1 MAKLPRMVELLSV
14 PHPRYWREWELALL
28 QLHYPHVP
36 TEPIAAALGRPV
48 KHVLAKAN
56 ALGLKKTRELIA
68 TIARERTCRPGHGA
82 QAYQFKPGLVPW
94 NKGTKGL
101 VGVQPACRATQFKPG
116 SRPHTWVP
124 VGSFRV
130 SADGVLELK
139 VHDEPGA
146 HNKVKRWRNYSQVVW
161 ERDVGSIPPG
171 HIVVFKAGKKT
182 TEPALVT
189 ADRLECISRAENV
202 RRNSIHQLPQE
213 LRELVHLRGRLSR
226 AINAKARQ
234 GQEHPA
240 P

>member
-1 MAKLPRMVELLSV
+1 MHQLLAV

-28 QLHYPHVP
+28 RVHYPHVP
-36 TEPIAAALGRPV
+36 TEPIAAALGRPLKTV
-48 KHVLAKAN
+48 HSKAI

-68 TIARERTCRPGHGA
+68 TIASERTRRPGHGG
-82 QAYQFKPGLVPW
+82 QAHQFKPGLVPW

-101 VGVQPACRATQFKPG
+101 VGTQPACRATQFKPG

-139 VHDEPGA
+139 VHDEPGD
-146 HNKVKRWRNYSQVVW
+146 HNKVKRWRNFSQVVW
-161 ERDVGSIPPG
+161 ERDVGPIPAG
-171 HIVVFKAGKKT
+171 HIVVFKPGQRT
-182 TEPALVT
+182 TEPQLVT

-202 RRNSIHQLPQE
+202 RRNSVHQLPPE

-226 AINAKARQ
+226 AINTKARQ
-234 GQEHPA
+234 GQEHHA

>member
-1 MAKLPRMVELLSV
+1 MLQLLAV
-14 PHPRYWREWELALL
+14 PHPRYWREWELDFLRR
-28 QLHYPHVP
+28 HYSSNP
-36 TEPIAAALGRPV
+36 TEPIAAALRRPL
-48 KHVLAKAN
+48 KRVLAKAN
-56 ALGLKKTRELIA
+56 ALGLRKSRELIA
-68 TIARERTCRPGHGA
+68 AIAAERSARPGHGGKA
-82 QAYQFKPGLVPW
+82 HQFKPGLVPW

-101 VGVQPACRATQFKPG
+101 VGVQPECRATQFKPG

-146 HNKVKRWRNYSQVVW
+146 HNQAKRWRNFSQVVW
-161 ERDVGSIPPG
+161 ERDVGPIPPG
-171 HIVVFKAGKKT
+171 HIVVFRAGLRT

-202 RRNSIHQLPQE
+202 RRNSVHKLAPE
-213 LRELVHLRGRLSR
+213 LRELVHIRSRLTR
-226 AINAKARQ
+226 AINTKARQ
-234 GQEHPA
+234 GKEHHA